1 MQRRRGAVA
10 LAEEAGGGRGG
21 IVLQQSPDRLDVA
34 AVNRQA
40 QLDRDVV
47 VTGDA
52 LTGLLLTHRAHHAR
66 RRAVSGLDGPLARK
80 PQNKWPSRSSSPS
93 GQARCPVA
101 FTIRALVS
109 SALASPSV
117 ACSWI
122 FTQEQGF
129 AARTHPFRA

>member
-10 LAEEAGGGRGG
+10 LADEAGRRQRG

-93 GQARCPVA
+93 GQARCPAA

-109 SALASPSV
+109 SALASPGP
-117 ACSWI
+117 ACPCI
-122 FTQEQGF
+122 FPEKQGSPPV
-129 AARTHPFRA
+129 TTPLP